1 MDTAAATLVVNK
13 SHYRLSSG
21 QACLTTFSEVH
32 RELVSELASRPT
44 TPSVVLALRRQVGEA
59 MAKTLLD
66 IAGCQPKA
74 VAKFGNGF
82 WMVTLRSLQQAT
94 DSVVANYKAS
104 LFQDRIVVDLCGGV
118 GGDAMGFARRG
129 SVVTVDLDPQM
140 TRMAAENL
148 RSIQAASAVAVN
160 SDAMTY
166 FTSKQL
172 LSAKT
177 GLHIDPDRRPD
188 EQRTTSVDRYSP
200 NFDFVAA
207 MIDACDSAIVKLAP
221 ASQIDKIH
229 STRHHR
235 QWISFA
241 GSVREQSLICGTC
254 IDIAGLTRGGCSA
267 VRLFRDGQSE
277 VYAPLN
283 RCESGSR
290 LQIAAMPL
298 RYVVDIDPAVRAAG
312 LSASLAMDRELACLG
327 DASGFFTTDQVP
339 SGQVPSDRVA
349 SELIP
354 SEQVSSGEGL
364 HDRGMMQV
372 FECFWSGPAD
382 IKQLRKAVRDLSLSV
397 NVVKV
402 RGTGH
407 DPAILQSTLRTK
419 ESGKPATLLI
429 GRSGMGVYAVLGSPI
444 PA

>member
-44 TPSVVLALRRQVGEA
+44 TPSVVLALRKQVGEA

-66 IAGCQPKA
+66 IAACQPKA

-82 WMVTLRSLQQAT
+82 WMVTSRSLQQAT

-104 LFQDRIVVDLCGGV
+104 LFQERIIVDLCGGV

-148 RSIQAASAVAVN
+148 RSIQAESAVAVN
-160 SDAMTY
+160 ADAMTY

-221 ASQIDKIH
+221 ASQIDESH

-298 RYVVDIDPAVRAAG
+298 RYIVDIDPAVRAAG
-312 LSASLAMDRELACLG
+312 LSASLAMDRELLCLG

-339 SGQVPSDRVA
+339 SDRVPRGQ
-349 SELIP
+349 IP
-354 SEQVSSGEGL
+354 RDQGL
-364 HDRGMMQV
+364 RDRGMMQE

-382 IKQLRKAVRDLSLSV
+382 VKQLRKVVRDLSLSV

-402 RGTGH
+402 RGTDH

-429 GRSGMGVYAVLGSPI
+429 GRTGMGVYAVLASPL